1 MMPLLLILPA
11 LVSPEAVQG
20 WTVTR
25 TVTFKEE
32 NLYGHIDGGAELFL
46 ETGFETLEVRTFS
59 RDKVELT
66 LETYRMKDAEAA
78 LATYLS
84 KCGKETPLKA
94 VSVRHTA
101 SPQQV
106 TALKGRCMVVLNHP
120 TGKDSDLPELA
131 KVLNEAMKAIPDEK
145 PADLFALLPKEGRVA
160 GTELLARG
168 PLGLQNVFTFGDGD
182 ALSQGQRVWAVGA
195 DYKDAKGRVTTK
207 LVLTYPDATASMAA
221 LVALGKNLDS
231 TLKAIRQ
238 DAGSLRFQDSENRY
252 SLVRRDG
259 ARLCIDLRLA
269 DMPQD

>member
-1 MMPLLLILPA
+1 MMTLLLVLPA
-11 LVSPEAVQG
+11 LVSPETVQG
-20 WTVTR
+20 WAVTR

-46 ETGFETLEVRTFS
+46 ETGFETLEVRTLK

-94 VSVRHTA
+94 ISDRHTA
-101 SPQQV
+101 TPQQV

-120 TGKDSDLPELA
+120 TGKDSDLSELA
-131 KVLNEAMKAIPDEK
+131 KVLNEALKTIPDEK
-145 PADLFALLPKEGRVA
+145 PADLFAVLPKEGRMP

-195 DYKDAKGRVTTK
+195 DYKDAKGQVTTK
-207 LVLTYPDATASMAA
+207 LVLTYADAAASGAA
-221 LVALGKNLDS
+221 LATLGKNLDS

-238 DAGSLRFQDSENRY
+238 DAGNLLFQDSEKRF
-252 SLVRRDG
+252 SLVRCEG

-269 DMPQD
+269 EMPKD